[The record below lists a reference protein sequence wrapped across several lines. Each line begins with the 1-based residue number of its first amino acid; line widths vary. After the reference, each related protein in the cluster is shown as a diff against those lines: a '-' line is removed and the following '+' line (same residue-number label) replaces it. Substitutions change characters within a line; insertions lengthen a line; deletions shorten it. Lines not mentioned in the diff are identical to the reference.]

1 MRKHSINNLLA
12 DRPMQLMTL
21 DILQNVLHLANK
33 PSELGEYL
41 VNQMRELTGAR
52 LAILFQLAASCPHD
66 PKVVNFSPKRRRDDV
81 RKTEMALLASK
92 TACLDESVVWLHY
105 IEHRETK
112 ALLDR
117 LGCDSG
123 YGVPLRIGT
132 DRTGALL
139 LLDIPSTYRTAS
151 VIETLNVLA
160 PVVAAL
166 MRHSALFENLE
177 IEILKR
183 TKELSESEERF
194 RGAFDNSL
202 VGMTLMGTDGRFF
215 LTNPALQK
223 IFGYSKEE
231 LTEMTYHQLTLPEDM
246 EVGEE
251 FMRRVIAG
259 EADSDIFE
267 KRYIR
272 KNGEVFSALVSSR
285 IIRDNK
291 GQPCHFVAQ
300 IMDISDRKRAEEERL
315 NLEKQIQHAQKLE
328 SLGVLAGGIAHDFNN
343 LLMGIL
349 GNANLA
355 LHQMSPETIGRQYI
369 QKIETAANQA
379 AELTN
384 QLLAYSGKGRFVVE
398 PVNLNHLIREIVPLF
413 NTIISKKATL
423 QYNIADDLPAIEADA
438 SQIRQIIMNLITN
451 ASDALEDHIGNI
463 SIETGVVEV
472 DRIYLSNFFLGENLG
487 EGKYVFLAVSDTGSG
502 MDNETLAKIFD
513 PFFTTKFTGRG
524 LGLAAVLGIVKGHKA
539 AIRIYSEQGQGSNF
553 KIIFPCSEASVREKR
568 EIKLESAKVSVNEAT
583 VLVADDDEAV
593 LEIAKNMLQALGF
606 KVLTAEDGRKA
617 VEVFKENSN
626 KIDLVLL
633 DMTMPRLS
641 GKEAFYELR
650 CLKPNLKVIL
660 SSGYNEQDAT
670 SRFEGNGLAGFIQ
683 KPYNMRKLVEK
694 IQEILKS

>member
-1 MRKHSINNLLA
+1 
-12 DRPMQLMTL
+12 
-21 DILQNVLHLANK
+21 
-33 PSELGEYL
+33 
-41 VNQMRELTGAR
+41 
-52 LAILFQLAASCPHD
+52 
-66 PKVVNFSPKRRRDDV
+66 
-81 RKTEMALLASK
+81 
-92 TACLDESVVWLHY
+92 
-105 IEHRETK
+105 
-112 ALLDR
+112 
-117 LGCDSG
+117 
-123 YGVPLRIGT
+123 
-132 DRTGALL
+132 
-139 LLDIPSTYRTAS
+139 
-151 VIETLNVLA
+151 
-160 PVVAAL
+160 
-166 MRHSALFENLE
+166 
-177 IEILKR
+177 
-183 TKELSESEERF
+183 
-194 RGAFDNSL
+194 
-202 VGMTLMGTDGRFF
+202 MTLMGTDGRFF

-246 EVGEE
+246 EVCEE